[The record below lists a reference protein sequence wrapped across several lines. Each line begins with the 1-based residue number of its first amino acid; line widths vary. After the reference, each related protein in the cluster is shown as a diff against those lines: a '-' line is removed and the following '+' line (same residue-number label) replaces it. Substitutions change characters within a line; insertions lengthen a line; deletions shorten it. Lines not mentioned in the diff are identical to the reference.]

1 MTRST
6 LAVIL
11 AAGEGTRMKSATPKV
26 LHAVAGR
33 SMLGHVLAS
42 VASAGI
48 DEAAVV
54 VGPGREDVA
63 AAARKV
69 LPQCHVFIQTERMGT
84 GHAVLAARAALA
96 RGQDFVVLYGD
107 TPLVRP
113 ETIRVLKAALDRGAA
128 VAVLGFHSANPTG
141 YGRLIIEHG
150 ALKRI
155 VEERDASPEQKAL
168 DFCNGGLMALRGDV
182 GLSLLDAIANANAK
196 REYYLTDAVEI
207 ANKRGLLAVAET
219 VDEEEIHGV
228 NDRAQLAAAE
238 ALFQARLR
246 AAAMGDGV
254 TLIAPETVFLSFDT
268 RIGHDVVI
276 EPHCWIGPG
285 VSIEP
290 GAVIHGFSHI
300 EGATVA
306 SGASVGPFA
315 RLRPGAKLG
324 ENVKVGNFVEIKAAS
339 LERGAKISHLSY
351 IGDARVGAESN
362 IGAGTITCNYD
373 GYLKHVTDIGSGVFV
388 GSNSALVAPVTIG
401 DNANIGAGS
410 VITRDVAPDA
420 LAVARGRQTEIAG
433 WAKSYRAKK
442 KAEKA
447 AKAKG

>member
-1 MTRST
+1 
-6 LAVIL
+6 
-11 AAGEGTRMKSATPKV
+11 
-26 LHAVAGR
+26 
-33 SMLGHVLAS
+33 
-42 VASAGI
+42 
-48 DEAAVV
+48 
-54 VGPGREDVA
+54 
-63 AAARKV
+63 
-69 LPQCHVFIQTERMGT
+69 
-84 GHAVLAARAALA
+84 
-96 RGQDFVVLYGD
+96 
-107 TPLVRP
+107 
-113 ETIRVLKAALDRGAA
+113 
-128 VAVLGFHSANPTG
+128 
-141 YGRLIIEHG
+141 
-150 ALKRI
+150 
-155 VEERDASPEQKAL
+155 
-168 DFCNGGLMALRGDV
+168 
-182 GLSLLDAIANANAK
+182 
-196 REYYLTDAVEI
+196 
-207 ANKRGLLAVAET
+207 
-219 VDEEEIHGV
+219 
-228 NDRAQLAAAE
+228 
-238 ALFQARLR
+238 
-246 AAAMGDGV
+246 MGDGV